1 MRHAKATFLAL
12 LATFVLGLGL
22 APIALAWHP
31 ATPQTYTVLV
41 GAENAHRGIDVM
53 AYFPSSVTIHVGDSI
68 HWIQNSNEIHTVTF
82 LGGGTPPPLLLP
94 AKLLGLPELPSPL
107 VFNPG
112 AVNQASSGTLG
123 NTTTF
128 ANSGLMGHEAGQYGS
143 FDLTFTAAGRYD
155 YECLVHGAMMS
166 GTIRAVAR
174 DVRVASPCQVRALA
188 YCQIARQMAQ
198 APAVLR
204 EAIRQIKPATKNP
217 DGTMTRYVGLGYGKG
232 QIDLMRFFPGKL
244 HVRPGDTVVWEMT
257 PFSDAP
263 HTVTFFN
270 GQPDTGLVIPVA
282 QPSGPPPVLYI
293 NPAVLFPYP
302 PATPLTR
309 SGAYN
314 SGLLLPTPGTSYTLK
329 IGKMTPGPLRY
340 QCQLHDTSGMKGTLI
355 VLPH

>member
-1 MRHAKATFLAL
+1 MRHSKAILLAL
-12 LATFVLGLGL
+12 VATLLLGLGL
-22 APIALAWHP
+22 APTALAGHP
-31 ATPQTYTVLV
+31 AAPQTYTILV
-41 GAENAHRGIDVM
+41 GAEDAHRGIDVM

-82 LGGGTPPPLLLP
+82 LGTSAPPPLLLP
-94 AKLLGLPELPSPL
+94 AALLGLPELPSPL

-112 AVNQASSGTLG
+112 AVNQVTTGVLG
-123 NTTTF
+123 DPTTF
-128 ANSGLMGHEAGQYGS
+128 VNSGLMGHEAGQYGS
-143 FDLTFTAAGRYD
+143 FDLRFTAAGTYD

-166 GTIRAVAR
+166 GTIRAVAP
-174 DVRVASPCQVRALA
+174 DVPVASPGQVGAQA
-188 YCQIARQMAQ
+188 NCQIARQMAQ

-204 EAIRQIKPATKNP
+204 EAVAQIKPDTMNP
-217 DGTMTRYVGLGYGKG
+217 DGTRTHYVGLGFGKG
-232 QIDLMRFFPGKL
+232 QIDLMRFFPRKVL
-244 HVRPGDTVVWEMT
+244 VRPGDTVVWEMT

-282 QPSGPPPVLYI
+282 QSSGPPVLYI
-293 NPAVLFPYP
+293 NPAALFPYA
-302 PATPLTR
+302 PAAALTR

-314 SGLLLPTPGTSYTLK
+314 SGLMLPVPGTNYTLK
-329 IGKMTPGPLRY
+329 IGHMTPGPLPY

>member
-1 MRHAKATFLAL
+1 MRHAKAIFLAL
-12 LATFVLGLGL
+12 LAVLVVGLGL
-22 APIALAWHP
+22 APTAFAGRP
-31 ATPQTYTVLV
+31 TTPHTYTVLV

-82 LGGGTPPPLLLP
+82 LGTSTAPPLLLP
-94 AKLLGLPELPSPL
+94 AQLLGLPDVPSPL

-112 AVNQASSGTLG
+112 AVNQTSTGVLG
-123 NTTTF
+123 DTTTF
-128 ANSGLMGHEAGQYGS
+128 VNSGLMGHEPGQFGS
-143 FDLTFTAAGRYD
+143 FDLMFSAAGTYT

-166 GTIRAVAR
+166 GTIRAVAP
-174 DVRVASPCQVRALA
+174 DVPVASPGQVGAQA
-188 YCQIARQMAQ
+188 NFQIARQMAQ
-198 APAVLR
+198 APAALR
-204 EAIRQIKPATKNP
+204 EAVAQIKPATMNP
-217 DGTMTRYVGLGYGKG
+217 DGTRTHYIGLGFGKG
-232 QIDLMRFFPGKL
+232 QIDFMRFFPRKL
-244 HVRPGDTVVWEMT
+244 LVRPGDTVVWEMT

-282 QPSGPPPVLYI
+282 QSSGPPVLYI
-293 NPAVLFPYP
+293 NPAALFSYP
-302 PATPLTR
+302 PAAALTR

-314 SGLLLPTPGTSYTLK
+314 SGLLLPIPGTTYSLK
-329 IGKMTPGPLRY
+329 IGEMTPGPLRF